1 MPTFLAALGGMFLNI
16 AGSLVLRVLV
26 SLGIGVVAY
35 KGMTTSL
42 DWLKDQ
48 AVASVSGL
56 PADVLGIMSTL
67 KVGNCISI
75 IFSAILARLIIQGFT
90 GDTVKRWVTK

>member
-1 MPTFLAALGGMFLNI
+1 MPIFLAALGGMFLNI

-35 KGMTTSL
+35 KGLSVTL
-42 DWLKDQ
+42 GWLKAQ
-48 AVASVSGL
+48 AVSSISGL
-56 PADVLGIMSTL
+56 SGDILGMLATM
-67 KVGNCISI
+67 KVGNAVSVV
-75 IFSAILARLIIQGFT
+75 FSAMLARMVINGLS

>member
-16 AGSLVLRVLV
+16 AGSLVLRVIT

-35 KGMTTSL
+35 KGVTVTL
-42 DWLKDQ
+42 DWLKNEMI
-48 AVASVSGL
+48 ASASGL
-56 PADVLGIMSTL
+56 PPDLLGMMATMKIGSS
-67 KVGNCISI
+67 ISI
-75 IFSAILARLIIQGFT
+75 VFSAMLARLIISGMT

>member
-1 MPTFLAALGGMFLNI
+1 MPIFLAAFGGMLLNI

-26 SLGIGVVAY
+26 SLGVGLVAY

-42 DWLKDQ
+42 DWLKAQ
-48 AVASVSGL
+48 AIASVVGL
-56 PADVLGIMSTL
+56 PPDVLGMMSTL

-75 IFSAILARLIIQGFT
+75 IFSAILARLVIQGVT